1 MRLLALVEYWQIR
14 SQTPEILSLFSVDAS
29 PGDASGPNNF
39 SGLRVSGSMIIVVG
53 NGSSNSDI
61 EGGYVKTRKLIAE
74 VGGLVA
80 P

>member
-1 MRLLALVEYWQIR
+1 MRLLAYTEM
-14 SQTPEILSLFSVDAS
+14 TPFRGFLSEILSLFSVDAS